1 MASCTALD
9 ANDPQKSQQ
18 DCGPFPEPSRG
29 NDGLVFT
36 AYRVVNPT
44 GNEAGTLDTCGSLVF
59 DVPDTLVCTYPS
71 RSRTLHQRWLD
82 GQLFTS
88 YPTDGIV
95 VKVYD
100 HDLQRKMGETSGQ
113 KPCPHWALALKR

>member
-1 MASCTALD
+1 
-9 ANDPQKSQQ
+9 
-18 DCGPFPEPSRG
+18 
-29 NDGLVFT
+29 
-36 AYRVVNPT
+36 
-44 GNEAGTLDTCGSLVF
+44 
-59 DVPDTLVCTYPS
+59 LVCTYPS
-71 RSRTLHQRWLD
+71 QVKTLHQRWLD

-100 HDLQRKMGETSGQ
+100 HDLQRKMGVSNGA